1 MAKSVEEPV
10 EDWAKKSLDDHGV
23 AHNPKNAA
31 INHEIGEAMKKFP
44 SKKGGKGP
52 MFDHIVIGGESFVSI
67 RSLAML
73 PFAGERQTKGCE

>member
-23 AHNPKNAA
+23 AHSPKNAA

-52 MFDHIVIGGESFVSI
+52 NFPEPYLRLKLDLSTPEG
-67 RSLAML
+67 RLL
-73 PFAGERQTKGCE
+73 RCDLN

>member
-31 INHEIGEAMKKFP
+31 INSYNYLG
-44 SKKGGKGP
+44 
-52 MFDHIVIGGESFVSI
+52 IV
-67 RSLAML
+67 A
-73 PFAGERQTKGCE
+73 